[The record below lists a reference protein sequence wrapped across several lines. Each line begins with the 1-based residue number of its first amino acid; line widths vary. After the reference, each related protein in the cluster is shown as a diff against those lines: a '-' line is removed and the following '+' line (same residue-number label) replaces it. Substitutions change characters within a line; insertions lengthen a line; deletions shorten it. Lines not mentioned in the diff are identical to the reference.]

1 MLKITTAF
9 LLLVLIQSNGKSQ
22 TKIQNYYIDSL
33 LKQRKDFYK
42 LKESEFDS
50 FNLSFVKEEYKS
62 HPYFVS
68 SDFNKDGL
76 KDFALLLGNNQKEK
90 GDRCLVV
97 FNGVGNAGYYLC
109 QLQYEDEVSPFFY
122 EQNINNSMFVAY
134 RNFLFVAAAETDIVY
149 EFIPT
154 KNGYKL
160 KGESNIKSS
169 NNSGQLKEK
178 TIEIPID
185 VRKEFAKYANYT
197 FVKQKTSF
205 TSLIITHYAR
215 LGVNIAD
222 TYVLMESLAQR
233 PKDFDEVLKAIWNQ
247 SSQDKEYLLMQ
258 FLSFG
263 ASAKTANILTE
274 YTLEK
279 FMK

>member
-1 MLKITTAF
+1 
-9 LLLVLIQSNGKSQ
+9 
-22 TKIQNYYIDSL
+22 
-33 LKQRKDFYK
+33 
-42 LKESEFDS
+42 
-50 FNLSFVKEEYKS
+50 
-62 HPYFVS
+62 
-68 SDFNKDGL
+68 
-76 KDFALLLGNNQKEK
+76 
-90 GDRCLVV
+90 
-97 FNGVGNAGYYLC
+97 VGNAGYYLC
-109 QLQYEDEVSPFFY
+109 QLQYEDVVSPFFY
-122 EQNINNSMFVAY
+122 EQNINNSMFVTY

-169 NNSGQLKEK
+169 NNSSQLKEK

-247 SSQDKEYLLMQ
+247 SSHDKEYLLMQ